1 METADLLYP
10 YALAF
15 RWGGEK
21 GEAGAS
27 DPDIAVATHLIRER
41 LKGIRILR
49 VEEKSLQ
56 LADLTFSYRI
66 PIVEVYLDDFSS
78 DPEETALLAP
88 PWSSVPWHVLA
99 LMEAAVERGM
109 AAFSKAEAERRRLPW
124 LDLVRDPAQV
134 VEMRALIREFA
145 ASGYRPAAL
154 AELVSPEAAKARW
167 EALDKFVEE
176 TGHLLVTNGP
186 YRLASWSP
194 DAFVFN
200 VVREFTYPIGI
211 GTFDYHAY
219 PPKASITRVE
229 HIGNRVFVSADVAV
243 AVKQQRDRRIV
254 RMPLKRD
261 TLRETSPIR
270 PVARYVVVGEDGKV
284 AAAGGAKWEP
294 DGRFAISLPALPPGG
309 YNLFIAILADGNA
322 IDPDIGRLSFRK

>member
-1 METADLLYP
+1 MIFVFVFFFQAED
-10 YALAF
+10 
-15 RWGGEK
+15 
-21 GEAGAS
+21 
-27 DPDIAVATHLIRER
+27 
-41 LKGIRILR
+41 GIRDATVTGVQTCALPIL
-49 VEEKSLQ
+49 
-56 LADLTFSYRI
+56 
-66 PIVEVYLDDFSS
+66 
-78 DPEETALLAP
+78 
-88 PWSSVPWHVLA
+88 
-99 LMEAAVERGM
+99 
-109 AAFSKAEAERRRLPW
+109 
-124 LDLVRDPAQV
+124 
-134 VEMRALIREFA
+134 
-145 ASGYRPAAL
+145 
-154 AELVSPEAAKARW
+154 
-167 EALDKFVEE
+167 EE

-211 GTFDYHAY
+211 GMFDIHAY

-284 AAAGGAKWEP
+284 AA
-294 DGRFAISLPALPPGG
+294 
-309 YNLFIAILADGNA
+309 
-322 IDPDIGRLSFRK
+322 